1 MLASLKDI
9 ALIGTFFI
17 YTSSG
22 VFSKLASQQ
31 DFLSI
36 EYFAYLCCTI
46 GVLGI
51 YAILWQQII
60 KRMHISKAYMFK
72 GLTAI
77 FGLLFANLI
86 FGEII
91 SLKNAIGTVFI
102 ISGITLFAR
111 A

>member
-1 MLASLKDI
+1 MLTVIKYI

-60 KRMHISKAYMFK
+60 KRMHLAKAFMFK
-72 GLTAI
+72 GLTVI